1 LESPVDV
8 SIRGNELLHRLESLV
23 QFSDAER
30 RHFAAGHVNMRPCS
44 EEGSAAA
51 RMAAYHIVEAADN
64 RKKKTVDMDKTPCLF
79 NTETM

>member
-1 LESPVDV
+1 
-8 SIRGNELLHRLESLV
+8 
-23 QFSDAER
+23 
-30 RHFAAGHVNMRPCS
+30 MRPCS